1 MFWTEY
7 KISPIEEGSSRE
19 TRNERTNSLR
29 AEVGRQRG
37 KASKESAF
45 LLPRTVT
52 AVHVWGIK
60 GYGRLMADQAAAAPV
75 PFTHRAHRGFRVF
88 RSEER
93 HAPDLGQ
100 ALRDSIS
107 MPRPPRLRVTH
118 IPFQTG
124 PMNHDDRSRMH
135 PRCSTQTFVRNAIV
149 GLTLVQYK
157 FFEKFSTRFPYYWKI
172 SRKVDCLELKRILNN
187 TLNKKSYVTTF
198 ILKWN
203 LNKEANQ

>member
-157 FFEKFSTRFPYYWKI
+157 FFETFSTFRIAFSTRFLYYWKI
-172 SRKVDCLELKRILNN
+172 
-187 TLNKKSYVTTF
+187 LNKKSYVTTF